1 MRTSFGFT
9 VAILLVA
16 SAAHSDDAPL
26 YPKRNC
32 DDLNAQI
39 EMTTCAGDN
48 QDAADAALNVL
59 YQKLMKLQDD
69 AKSKTQ
75 LRDLERA
82 WIAYRDKE
90 CDFEIGP
97 RDGSGSIWPMEMAMC
112 MEQKTAAR
120 IRELTPLV
128 ACAAGADTG
137 CPPN

>member
-1 MRTSFGFT
+1 MRTSIGFA
-9 VAILLVA
+9 VALLLVA
-16 SAAHSDDAPL
+16 TVAHADDAPL

-48 QDAADAALNVL
+48 ENAADAALNTL
-59 YQKLMKLQDD
+59 YQKLMKAQDD
-69 AKSKTQ
+69 AKSKAQ

-82 WIAYRDKE
+82 WIAYRDKQ
-90 CDFEIGP
+90 CAFEIGP
-97 RDGSGSIWPMEMAMC
+97 REESGSIWPMEMAMC

-120 IRELTPLV
+120 IRELTPLA
-128 ACAAGADTG
+128 ACASGADKG